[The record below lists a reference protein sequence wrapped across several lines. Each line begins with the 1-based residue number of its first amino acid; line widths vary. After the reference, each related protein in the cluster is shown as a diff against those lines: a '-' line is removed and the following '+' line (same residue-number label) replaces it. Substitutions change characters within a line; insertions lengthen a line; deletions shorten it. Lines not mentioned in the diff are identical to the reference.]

1 MDNNNDAPTPPP
13 RRWHAGERAL
23 VVLAVLGMIGAAKLT
38 ESFIVPVILGV
49 LLSYALEP
57 LVSLLERVHIHRAL
71 GAAAV
76 LVLAIVVVAG
86 SGFLLRTDAGALI
99 AELPDAA
106 RKLRQSTREHKGP
119 QGPIDHVR
127 EAAAELNKAAAEATG
142 AAPPPSV
149 PPPPTIAADLQ
160 HWVSDQSTKLLAVI
174 SQLAIAAL
182 LAYFLLAAGD
192 TFRRKVVHLAGPTLA
207 KRRVTVEILNDI
219 HVQVQRYLLILLVTN
234 ALIGLGTWGILLA
247 FGVERAGLWGAM
259 AAILHVVPYAGT
271 AVTTAGVAIAAFLQT
286 GAISQAAIVGG
297 TVFAMSS
304 AIGMGLVP
312 WLQGRAAS
320 MNAAAVFISLLFFGW
335 LWGGWGLLLGAPL
348 VAVLKTVADRVPRM
362 EPLGELLGG
371 APVSRDEAPPAVA
384 AAKDQAAIAK
394 AADAAAD
401 AEESAE
407 ATEAA
412 EAIGVTAAPEVADG
426 AAEPAT
432 PPRRTVARRRHARK
446 TTRAEG

>member
-1 MDNNNDAPTPPP
+1 MDNNNDVSTPPP

-23 VVLAVLGMIGAAKLT
+23 VALAVLALIGAAKLT
-38 ESFIVPVILGV
+38 ESFIVPVILGA

-57 LVSLLERVHIHRAL
+57 LVALLERIHIHRAL
-71 GAAAV
+71 GAALV
-76 LVLAIVVVAG
+76 LVLAITVVAG
-86 SGFLLRTDAGALI
+86 SGFLLRTDATALV

-106 RKLRQSTREHKGP
+106 RKLRQSTREHRGP

-160 HWVSDQSTKLLAVI
+160 HWISDQSTKLLAVI
-174 SQLAIAAL
+174 SQLAIASL

-234 ALIGLGTWGILLA
+234 ALIGLATWGILLA

-271 AVTTAGVAIAAFLQT
+271 AVTTAGVAIAAYLQT
-286 GAISQAAIVGG
+286 GTISHAVTVAGA
-297 TVFAMSS
+297 VFAVSS

-312 WLQGRAAS
+312 WLQGRAAR

-371 APVSRDEAPPAVA
+371 APVPRDEEPPAVA
-384 AAKDQAAIAK
+384 QAKAK
-394 AADAAAD
+394 AAEAAAANAVAD
-401 AEESAE
+401 AAE
-407 ATEAA
+407 ATE
-412 EAIGVTAAPEVADG
+412 VADVVDAAGLPVPDAKAG
-426 AAEPAT
+426 AA
-432 PPRRTVARRRHARK
+432 ARRPAARPRTPRK
-446 TTRAEG
+446 ATRAEG